1 MATCLGPQSKQKN
14 ISAEAARQVRMSGKN
29 RFPSVIC
36 SELPSC
42 AIAIISICRLL
53 GSNGDFILSDY
64 KHASPH
70 NSGLPVTWAQ
80 FPEALDVE
88 SALAIGLRHG
98 KEECMKN
105 GRAILF
111 ALTIFVLSA
120 ATELYTSDNAGI
132 EPSRDSIIRIVT
144 QIKRADYEG
153 DRPTLKRLHDE
164 LTPIPEDNKL
174 ASRVLYWR
182 GFALW
187 RRAINGFNESPTP
200 TDLEGDLTQAVTDF
214 KNAIARDPA
223 FIEPKIGAGSSLG
236 YLMYLNKK
244 DASRVQELLQQSSP
258 LLKEAMATAPDN
270 PRLLWVLGPIRWSS
284 PPERG
289 GGQDKAFEIYN
300 KGLEAVRNQKHGVID
315 PLEPS
320 WGEPE
325 LLMSLAWSN
334 LNRTTPDLK
343 AADQYAQAALK
354 LVPYWHYVRNIL
366 MQQIQAAQ
374 AKAALPGADSA
385 LAQAQNQPNAKPL
398 QYFFVLLNR
407 PANAPQLSKEAGEK
421 LQEEHM
427 ANIRKMTAEHKLVIA
442 GPFMDDTVLR
452 GIFVFQA
459 DSAAQVQEW
468 ANSDPAVK
476 AGRLSAEVHGPWL
489 IELSAIHN
497 PSEPAGLEQYT
508 LVLMKRG
515 DHWNP
520 NAPEF
525 MDVMKQHHAFVQRMT
540 DQGSLA
546 IAGPLPFT
554 DQGELRGVAIFRV
567 GAEQTARLTQ
577 DDPIVKAGL
586 LKAEVHPWGTAKG
599 VLAPGQPMQ

>member
-1 MATCLGPQSKQKN
+1 M
-14 ISAEAARQVRMSGKN
+14 SAR
-29 RFPSVIC
+29 
-36 SELPSC
+36 
-42 AIAIISICRLL
+42 
-53 GSNGDFILSDY
+53 
-64 KHASPH
+64 
-70 NSGLPVTWAQ
+70 
-80 FPEALDVE
+80 
-88 SALAIGLRHG
+88 
-98 KEECMKN
+98 N
-105 GRAILF
+105 GRAFLI
-111 ALTIFVLSA
+111 ALTIVGVSV
-120 ATELYTSDNAGI
+120 ATELYAGDKTGL

-144 QIKRADYEG
+144 QIQRADYEG
-153 DRPTLKRLHDE
+153 DCPTLRRLHDE

-214 KNAIARDPA
+214 KDAIARDPA
-223 FIEPKIGAGSSLG
+223 FVEPKIGAGSSLG
-236 YLMYLNKK
+236 YLMYLHRK
-244 DASRVQELLQQSSP
+244 DPTVVQELLEQSSP

-300 KGLEAVRNQKHGVID
+300 KGLEAVRNQKRGVVD

-325 LLMSLAWSN
+325 LLMNLAWSN

-354 LVPYWHYVRNIL
+354 LVPYWHYVRDIL
-366 MQQIQAAQ
+366 MPQIQTAQ
-374 AKAALPGADSA
+374 AKALLPVAGSA
-385 LAQAQNQPNAKPL
+385 LAQTQNQPNAKPA

-407 PANAPQLSKEAGEK
+407 PAAAPQLSKEAGEK

-427 ANIRKMTAEHKLVIA
+427 ANIRKLGAEHKLVIA
-442 GPFMDDTVLR
+442 GPFMDDTTLR

-459 DSAAQVQEW
+459 DSMAQAQEW

-489 IELSAIHN
+489 IDPNTIHN
-497 PSEPAGLEQYT
+497 PDEPPGFEQYAV
-508 LVLMKRG
+508 VLMKRG
-515 DHWNP
+515 ANWNP
-520 NAPEF
+520 NAPGF
-525 MDVMKQHHAFVQRMT
+525 MDVMKQHSSFVKQMT
-540 DQGSLA
+540 DQGNLA
-546 IAGPLPFT
+546 LAGTFPFS
-554 DQGELRGVAIFRV
+554 DQGELQEVAIFRV
-567 GAEQTARLTQ
+567 GTEQAAKLTR
-577 DDPIVKAGL
+577 DNPAVKAGL
-586 LKAEVHPWGTAKG
+586 LKTEIHPWGTGKG
-599 VLAPGQPMQ
+599 VLASGQPMQ